1 MIILPALPA
10 IVAALTPIAKT
21 MLISAGIGAAVSGAA
36 CGIGGAVGGYQE
48 HGELNRDVAIN
59 TAHQAAECAGEGA
72 LVGGL
77 VGVAAPVVFPA
88 VVAPG
93 FVHVV
98 PAAIA
103 PAIQI
108 VDDVARP
115 VMQAADDA
123 VRPVAQA
130 IDDVARPATQA
141 VDDAISPATDKVG
154 NGAKSFGHAI
164 ASPWNRALNAFR
176 ARIYKRL
183 PITEVGA
190 DDGWVYVM
198 EDTTTGIRKIG
209 HTSNPEQRLKGV
221 QSTVGHKNV
230 RYTCIIH
237 SGDNK
242 GLERFLH
249 KRFEH
254 QKLPNTGEGT
264 EWFALSAAQVAT
276 ACSH

>member
-1 MIILPALPA
+1 MIVLPA
-10 IVAALTPIAKT
+10 IPALVAAITPIAKA
-21 MLISAGIGAAVSGAA
+21 MLISAGIGAAVSGGTCAV
-36 CGIGGAVGGYQE
+36 GGAVSGYHE
-48 HGELNRDVAIN
+48 HGELNRDVA
-59 TAHQAAECAGEGA
+59 AVAGKRGLECAGEGA
-72 LVGGL
+72 LVGGI

-93 FVHVV
+93 LVPVI

-103 PAIQI
+103 PAVQF
-108 VDDVARP
+108 VDDFASP
-115 VMQAADDA
+115 VIQVADDA
-123 VRPVAQA
+123 VRPVAQT
-130 IDDVARPATQA
+130 IDDVARPVTLA
-141 VDDAISPATDKVG
+141 VDDTISPATEKLG
-154 NGAKSFGHAI
+154 NGANTLGHAI
-164 ASPWNRALNAFR
+164 ASPWNRSLNAFR
-176 ARIYKRL
+176 ARFYKRL

-254 QKLPNTGEGT
+254 RKLPNTGAGT

-276 ACSH
+276 ACSQ